1 MTAMKI
7 YNKILPV
14 LLTVLTTVLSGCNRD
29 MEPDTGGITNGS
41 DSVKVKIGFE
51 VSDETGVKSEQ
62 DNSVPEI
69 EDINIYILDKNG
81 IPRIFDYRK
90 YEGDMEFELLCG
102 IEYNVF
108 VIANAGKAMP
118 IKNYTDLMNLD
129 FGIESTR
136 ELTGRAQNIMSGC
149 SGKPEPTYD
158 GMRMTVKLSRC
169 LSSIRVFIDDSGL
182 DSDTRIYMFEAGI
195 RNIPKKVSYFGESAP
210 QDTDAFFQE
219 GYDATIDEVDNML
232 ENGCTF
238 YTFENMQGN
247 LLPDIDNQK
256 EKKFEESDPRSK
268 ICTYIELTTVYDSPE
283 QKGFVKYRFYLGADT
298 LGNFDITRNCRY
310 DIVVSFKGSGINE
323 NSWRIDCSSLEYRP
337 REVIITPSE
346 YTLRKKGETLK
357 LMKTVLPANTTNKNV
372 YWESSD
378 PKVCTID
385 QTGMVT
391 AVNDG
396 KATIT
401 ATAKGDYRVK
411 GQCNITVD
419 TRVFAEEIRL
429 DKTETDVTLME
440 SVQLHAEVK
449 PSNTTDKS
457 LSWTSL
463 NPEICIVDSNGK
475 LTGKRIGKTKIRVTA
490 NDGGGAST
498 ECSVN
503 VVYAKPER
511 IEIYMI
517 GENDLLTKGDDSRLV
532 DRQYYTMKSKGKA
545 EISWK
550 EFSIR
555 VYPENA
561 DQNITANWY
570 VSDENGISAIN
581 YVKLREMFD
590 SKNYRL
596 EPLAVIFGNHSDKT
610 RRGPVTIKAEVIS
623 DGKTLNAEHVI
634 TIYEYMTIVAR
645 TDEKYRAYI
654 DPKYLHFS
662 QGNNFNSYF
671 NLNLLLDGQTYTWVE
686 KLEDPGMGERVYP
699 TILANSLEGYDI
711 SKAMK
716 KELFDPIT
724 ILEPRNSTEYR
735 HFIFRLSYDKNKSFD
750 DNLYVYMKYDPVAPY

>member
-1 MTAMKI
+1 MKI
-7 YNKILPV
+7 YNKIIPV
-14 LLTVLTTVLSGCNRD
+14 LLSAIAAATTGCSRN
-29 MEPDTGGITNGS
+29 MEPDTGGTANGS

-51 VSDETGVKSEQ
+51 ISDETGVKSEQ
-62 DNSVPEI
+62 NSSVPAI

-81 IPRIFDYRK
+81 IPRVFDYRK
-90 YEGDMEFELLCG
+90 YEGDMEFDLLCG

-129 FGIESTR
+129 FGIDNTR

-210 QDTDAFFQE
+210 QDTNAFFQE

-256 EKKFEESDPRSK
+256 EKKFEESDPHSK

-490 NDGGGAST
+490 NDGGGASA

-517 GENDLLTKGDDSRLV
+517 GENDLLTEGDDSRLV

-545 EISWK
+545 DISWK
-550 EFSIR
+550 DFGIR

-561 DQNITANWY
+561 DQNVVADWY
-570 VSDENGISAIN
+570 VSDENGITAIN

-596 EPLAVIFGNHSDKT
+596 EPLAVIFGNHTDKT
-610 RRGPVTIKAEVIS
+610 RRGTVTIEAVVTNG
-623 DGKTLNAEHVI
+623 GKTLRTKHEV
-634 TIYEYMTIVAR
+634 TIYEYMTVVAKADAR
-645 TDEKYRAYI
+645 YRAYI
-654 DPKYLHFS
+654 DSRYLHFS
-662 QGNNFNSYF
+662 QENDPNSYF
-671 NLNLLLDGQTYTWVE
+671 NLNLLLDGQPYTWVK
-686 KLEDPGMGERVYP
+686 KLEDPSMGERVFP
-699 TILANSLEGYDI
+699 AQLANTVEGYEI
-711 SKAMK
+711 SKAMR

-724 ILEPRNSTEYR
+724 ILEPRNSTEYSN
-735 HFIFRLSYDKNKSFD
+735 FIRRLSYNKNKSFD
-750 DNLYVYMKYDPVAPY
+750 DNMYVYLEYDPVAPY